1 MQPSLEGL
9 TSDGYATEYRVQG
22 DSVVLVLSEGPH
34 AGEIVLSVTLS
45 LDGHYQVTQ
54 ERGLDQTDAD
64 DTLSL
69 RLGVTATDKDGD
81 VSNQGELVIDIV
93 DSNAAQGGEQ
103 GAVSISEPDL
113 SPNEYP
119 AKGVGEFQIG
129 GGSDRLLPES
139 LGFDAAQLNNLL
151 TELGNELSSGGE
163 ALSFTVNAE
172 GAIEGRLADGT
183 LVLSLTPQAQQDGQG
198 LKVALEVEQLQPLDH
213 QSAGSSSQSGYVTLD
228 GEEIVIK
235 LPLQAKDS
243 DGESLESAAGV
254 TVTIK
259 DGQLPS
265 FGSDSGLKINESQD
279 ANVAL
284 KGQIQVDIG
293 SDEIA
298 TLVFEPQ
305 QPGLDGVT
313 SNGLATHVVVEGNQL
328 SLLDSQGQLLLTV
341 TIDTDGQYQAVITG
355 PLDQGLDDILQ
366 LPLDIRVT
374 DKDGDSN
381 TGQIL
386 LQIQDGADAQGGEQ
400 GAVSI
405 SEPDL
410 SPNEYPAKGVGEFQI
425 GGGSDRLLPESL
437 GFDAAQLN
445 NLLTELGN
453 ELSSGGE
460 ALSFTVNAEGAIEGR
475 LADGTLV
482 LSLTPQ
488 AQQDGQGLKVSL
500 EVEQLQPLDHQSA
513 GSSSQSGYVTLDG
526 EEIVIKLPL
535 QAKDSDGDS
544 LESAAGVTVT
554 IKDGQLPSFGID
566 AGLSFQEGTGSQT
579 QQGQIPL
586 DVGSDALAHVDF
598 NGLQPSLEGLTSDGY
613 ATEYRVQGDS
623 VVLVLSE
630 GPHAGE
636 TVLSVTLSLDGRY
649 QVTQERGLDQTDA
662 DDTLSL
668 RLGVTATDKDGD
680 VSNQGELVID
690 IVDSN
695 AAQGGEQGAVS
706 ISEPDLSPNEYPAK
720 GVGEFQIG
728 GGSERLLPES
738 LGFDAAQ
745 LNNLLTELGNELS
758 SGGEALNFTVNA
770 EGAIEGRL
778 ADGTLVLSLTPQA
791 QQDGQGLK
799 VALEVEQLQ
808 PLDHQ
813 SAGSS
818 SQSGYVTLDGEEIVI
833 KLPLQAKD
841 SDGDSLESAAGVTV
855 TIKDGQLPSFGID
868 AGLSFQEG
876 TGSQTQQGQ
885 IPLDVGSDAL
895 AHVDFNGLQ
904 PSLEGLTSDGYA
916 TEYRVQGDSV
926 VLVLS
931 EGPHAGET
939 VLSVTLSL
947 DGRYQVTQE
956 RGLDQT
962 DADDTLS
969 LRLGVT
975 ATDKD
980 GDVSNQGELV
990 IDIIDAANATGE
1002 GVDASL
1008 QLREGDLAP
1017 NNGSQPY
1024 PVASQGS
1031 FTLTS
1036 TGDALQ
1042 PSSLRLAEQVEA
1054 GLLNELSQ
1062 LTSNGAPLIF
1072 TLAQGSD
1079 GTLLLSGSV
1088 NGNPVINLTLTPSA
1102 SGDGDVTVEMRLE
1115 QLAPLDHLSGQGTY
1129 LTLDGDNLQLQIPL
1143 QLSDS
1148 DGDPLD
1154 KPVELKITISDGDIP
1169 AFGSDSGVVLN
1180 EGADGQISADGRI
1193 PLDVGSDEIA
1203 EVRFLDD
1210 QASLEGLTSNG
1221 HETQIR
1227 GEGDHLIL
1235 VLKDDPS
1242 VTVLEISVATDGSY
1256 RVTQHQAL
1264 DQLND
1269 SKTLTI
1275 DLEAEDKD
1283 GDVSQPGSI
1292 KITLEDGVNAKG
1304 GDDFSGD
1311 NRLEI
1316 TEGDLTPKAGEQGYP
1331 VTDSA
1336 SLTVN
1341 AGVDRLDPA
1350 SLTLDPTQLNS
1361 LITELQQELKSDG
1374 KAISFSYDAATGM
1387 LVGMQGSVKVVEI
1400 SFTATQG
1407 RDGHNLDIDMSITQY
1422 LPLDHQG
1429 NNQSGLVTKN
1439 GEEISINLPLQ
1450 AKDTDGDWLDNP
1462 VNVTAVIKDGPLP
1475 EIIQIDAAQVAESA
1489 LDGSASVHQGSQP
1502 GSDSEKAVGQIQV
1515 DSGSDR
1521 VTGFRVDVDA
1531 FNQSHQG
1538 QLTSGGAQILLEG
1551 SNGSYQGKLADGTV
1565 IFTLKINANGRYEFV
1580 LTGALDHHKDLGQD
1594 TELTL
1599 ELPVYA
1605 VDKDGDHSPIV
1616 NLPVTIQ
1623 DDVPQVTDVVLNAV
1637 ESKDSNWGDVLSVA
1651 GEGAD
1656 DAVVTALVVD
1666 NQRIPMDS
1674 LPQSG
1679 DYRVLEV
1686 THDGQLLG
1694 HLYISAKGDTIF
1706 RAEDNLSHDQQAII
1720 KQIGVEVTDGDG
1732 DIATG
1737 TIELNLG
1744 DKAPELTTHNA
1755 IGQEEDGRHS
1765 QNPGDNV
1772 DPDREGIAIEMGI
1785 DIGDFD
1791 RGEAIGQVTL
1801 TLQGDHHGVF
1811 MYQGQILPLQNGQVI
1826 IPADA
1831 FVSSDNVHY
1840 QLEGVT
1846 FVPDED
1852 FSTLK
1857 GKLHFD
1863 VSAEITTT
1871 DSGGHPVINGS
1882 FNIDVQGI
1890 ADTPEWD
1897 MSATQLHYT
1906 TTEDQGD
1913 VPLVVAAALQD
1924 TDGSEAL
1931 FYYVQI
1937 LPDAQGNINAS
1948 LMGKGLVETPAG
1960 SGIYKVSTANIDS
1973 VSVDPKANYAG
1984 DIRVEITAQSQE
1996 QGNAVAGKETA
2007 DSSVQTLVINVLPDA
2022 DAAELKLRRIASLE
2036 DEPIALKSYI
2046 TLTELD
2052 DTQDGSE
2059 SLFLRIS
2066 GLPDGAELYLDGQ
2079 LLTPV
2084 NGVYEVAYDAL
2095 DKLVLQPV
2103 AESNLDFSIQVEGVV
2118 KDIVWVTDEQG
2129 NRVQKEDEYVTQ
2141 QQTLEIALKGVAD
2154 EPDFTTDGGQ
2164 WQPITDQGISGLET
2178 TIKENGK
2185 VVLDFEVVSG
2195 EAAKAPNDHSETLS
2209 MVVSNIPDGV
2219 RIFDASGK
2227 EQTLTYVGT
2236 DANGNPKYE
2245 VKLDSLDGITV
2256 EPPANSTEDIRL
2268 IANFV
2273 VTEDDGDHKSFEHE
2287 LLIHIEPEISTADY
2301 SNLST
2306 GLEDELLVLDWRPEI
2321 SDSKEQVTGI
2331 TLSGLPD
2338 DCKLFIQDSQGGL
2351 TELTAVG
2358 GEFVLTDEQVKQLNG
2373 SAQLVIQAPEDSD
2386 KDLQLQSKI
2395 TMTEVDVDSS
2405 ASDSKVINGTL
2416 DVKITAV
2423 VEPDGFLAVKDGD
2436 RVLTEIASGKDGS
2449 IDLSNGS
2456 QSAGRISFIEDD
2468 PSSDEVVT
2476 KLVLSFPDNLPDG
2489 FVVIGGINNGD
2500 GSWTVPRSELDNLKI
2515 LAPEGYNGSFE
2526 LSIHAQVQDLGD
2538 NGENDLSALV
2548 EVDSKLTLDFSANES
2563 LEQQKAGEIL
2573 VDDSIILTG
2582 REDTP
2587 LDLGKQLGQV
2597 VSVSTQGGEQ
2607 ADDEFTLVIK
2617 AADLP
2622 AGASISGT
2630 EFNFVNG
2637 EYVIKVPV
2645 AADGSVDLSGV
2656 QLNLPTDFAGDF
2668 ELKVKYVTTDT
2679 VSGDVKEQEDSLP
2692 IRVTPVVDIPG
2703 NGGDNDMTPQV
2714 GISVVGTSG
2723 LNDDRQPLKP
2733 GETEQVYDG
2742 IAYEDGLITLDLS
2755 ASVAD
2760 ISQTLEEGLEQITG
2774 ITLTVDPAMGS
2785 FIDANGQAV
2794 NSITVTDPGQIQ
2806 FKPAPDFSGKVDIG
2820 VKVEITD
2827 TALMDQTGGDTV
2839 TDSGSFETQVSFD
2852 VVAVNDALDF
2862 KGTDNPITG
2871 DEDSKIPLTGIGGSV
2886 VDIDGSEQIVSIK
2899 LTQVP
2904 DGFVIE
2910 GAVNN
2915 GNGEWSISVPAGQ
2928 TDFNLDQVKV
2938 IPPKDFSGS
2947 VDLNLVVYTKEDSLT
2962 VPAEH
2967 NTSISVVVN
2976 PIADGIDSDIK
2987 PTASGNEN
2995 DSSGITLELN
3005 IEALDDKA
3013 TLNNPGSNVQENAPE
3028 QLKLVIS
3035 NVPDSSFFELPP
3047 GVPGNVSKQADG
3059 TWLVEVAQ
3067 SDLDSLIFHPVDANS
3082 NNWDGR
3088 LDLDIRA
3095 VDNGVEAE
3103 DSKALKQSIQVQVA
3117 PDNDAPENQMPTQ
3130 LETDEDTR
3138 LTLQGLGISDVDAR
3152 EGNGE
3157 MLVTLSVEHGA
3168 LYLAD
3173 NANFG
3178 GLTITGDG
3186 SGQLLIRGD
3195 IDEINALLN
3204 GGIEYQGDTDFNGSD
3219 ELKMVTNDLGNSG
3232 SGGALQVESSV
3243 GIQVNPVN
3251 DAPQVTAPGSINA
3264 TEGTPVLIF
3273 GLSLSDVD
3281 VKETADG
3288 QMTLVLKVE
3297 HGTLTLGDMPG
3308 VTAENNGSSEVRLSG
3323 DIDAINALLAKG
3335 VSYQGDEFFHGSDT
3349 IELIAD
3355 DLGNTGAG
3363 GAKQGQESINVNISS
3378 RPDAPVLSLD
3388 NSHIQTAAIRAS
3400 FGTLV
3405 PLLGLIAALT
3415 DPSEVL
3421 AVELR
3426 NLGSARPVDGA
3437 GNPLGQ
3443 DLGGGVWSLT
3453 SDELQQLHLTGAEPG
3468 SHNIQVVAVS
3478 TDSSGNQAESTPV
3491 PLELVVTDL
3500 SQSGNQLGS
3509 DAPSE
3514 RDNLVIDCANAAM
3527 LYGGD
3532 GNDILVGGAG
3542 EDILIGGAG
3551 DDILWGGEQG
3561 GHGDGDR
3568 DIFKWSEAD
3577 LGQAGSP
3584 YTDTIMDFEPGIDS
3598 IDLSQALSVKDL
3610 ASAAERLKL
3619 TEEGGSASLTLLDE
3633 QGQELQHIRFDGL
3646 SESQLL
3652 GQDPAAMSDS
3662 DKLAQLLQ
3670 GGQLILGEN
3679 FGSAEGETLHAD
3691 AQGSTLYGFGGD
3703 DSLYAGPGEDILS
3716 GGEGNDIFIW
3726 DEQALDAG
3734 SHQDVVVDFELGK
3747 DSLDFR
3753 ELLNDDGKELTMD
3766 KLLSHLDAGINDDG
3780 KVELTVSSDSGA
3792 AQHVVLDNLT
3802 LDDLGAGSASD
3813 IVDKLFDHQAFK
3825 LD

>member
-1 MQPSLEGL
+1 M
-9 TSDGYATEYRVQG
+9 
-22 DSVVLVLSEGPH
+22 
-34 AGEIVLSVTLS
+34 
-45 LDGHYQVTQ
+45 
-54 ERGLDQTDAD
+54 
-64 DTLSL
+64 
-69 RLGVTATDKDGD
+69 
-81 VSNQGELVIDIV
+81 
-93 DSNAAQGGEQ
+93 
-103 GAVSISEPDL
+103 
-113 SPNEYP
+113 
-119 AKGVGEFQIG
+119 
-129 GGSDRLLPES
+129 
-139 LGFDAAQLNNLL
+139 
-151 TELGNELSSGGE
+151 
-163 ALSFTVNAE
+163 
-172 GAIEGRLADGT
+172 
-183 LVLSLTPQAQQDGQG
+183 
-198 LKVALEVEQLQPLDH
+198 
-213 QSAGSSSQSGYVTLD
+213 
-228 GEEIVIK
+228 
-235 LPLQAKDS
+235 
-243 DGESLESAAGV
+243 
-254 TVTIK
+254 
-259 DGQLPS
+259 
-265 FGSDSGLKINESQD
+265 
-279 ANVAL
+279 
-284 KGQIQVDIG
+284 
-293 SDEIA
+293 
-298 TLVFEPQ
+298 
-305 QPGLDGVT
+305 
-313 SNGLATHVVVEGNQL
+313 
-328 SLLDSQGQLLLTV
+328 
-341 TIDTDGQYQAVITG
+341 
-355 PLDQGLDDILQ
+355 
-366 LPLDIRVT
+366 
-374 DKDGDSN
+374 
-381 TGQIL
+381 
-386 LQIQDGADAQGGEQ
+386 
-400 GAVSI
+400 
-405 SEPDL
+405 
-410 SPNEYPAKGVGEFQI
+410 
-425 GGGSDRLLPESL
+425 
-437 GFDAAQLN
+437 
-445 NLLTELGN
+445 
-453 ELSSGGE
+453 
-460 ALSFTVNAEGAIEGR
+460 
-475 LADGTLV
+475 
-482 LSLTPQ
+482 
-488 AQQDGQGLKVSL
+488 
-500 EVEQLQPLDHQSA
+500 
-513 GSSSQSGYVTLDG
+513 
-526 EEIVIKLPL
+526 
-535 QAKDSDGDS
+535 
-544 LESAAGVTVT
+544 
-554 IKDGQLPSFGID
+554 
-566 AGLSFQEGTGSQT
+566 
-579 QQGQIPL
+579 
-586 DVGSDALAHVDF
+586 
-598 NGLQPSLEGLTSDGY
+598 
-613 ATEYRVQGDS
+613 
-623 VVLVLSE
+623 
-630 GPHAGE
+630 
-636 TVLSVTLSLDGRY
+636 
-649 QVTQERGLDQTDA
+649 
-662 DDTLSL
+662 
-668 RLGVTATDKDGD
+668 
-680 VSNQGELVID
+680 
-690 IVDSN
+690 
-695 AAQGGEQGAVS
+695 
-706 ISEPDLSPNEYPAK
+706 
-720 GVGEFQIG
+720 
-728 GGSERLLPES
+728 
-738 LGFDAAQ
+738 
-745 LNNLLTELGNELS
+745 
-758 SGGEALNFTVNA
+758 
-770 EGAIEGRL
+770 
-778 ADGTLVLSLTPQA
+778 
-791 QQDGQGLK
+791 
-799 VALEVEQLQ
+799 
-808 PLDHQ
+808 
-813 SAGSS
+813 
-818 SQSGYVTLDGEEIVI
+818 
-833 KLPLQAKD
+833 
-841 SDGDSLESAAGVTV
+841 
-855 TIKDGQLPSFGID
+855 
-868 AGLSFQEG
+868 
-876 TGSQTQQGQ
+876 
-885 IPLDVGSDAL
+885 
-895 AHVDFNGLQ
+895 Q

-1072 TLAQGSD
+1072 TLTQGSY

-1227 GEGDHLIL
+1227 VEGDHLIL

-1387 LVGMQGSVKVVEI
+1387 LVGMQGSVKVMEI

-1489 LDGSASVHQGSQP
+1489 LDGGTSVHQGSQP
-1502 GSDSEKAVGQIQV
+1502 GTDSEKAVGQIQV

-1679 DYRVLEV
+1679 DYRLLEV

-1755 IGQEEDGRHS
+1755 TGQEEDGRHS

-1811 MYQGQILPLQNGQVI
+1811 MYQGRILPVQNGQVI

-1906 TTEDQGD
+1906 TTEDQSD

-1960 SGIYKVSTANIDS
+1960 SGIYKVSAANIDS

-2185 VVLDFEVVSG
+2185 VVLDFDVVSG

-2301 SNLST
+2301 SNLSS

-2338 DCKLFIQDSQGGL
+2338 DCKLFIQDGQGGL
-2351 TELTAVG
+2351 TELTAVD
-2358 GEFVLTDEQVKQLNG
+2358 GEFILTDEQVKQLNG

-2515 LAPEGYNGSFE
+2515 LAPEGYNDSFE

-2548 EVDSKLTLDFSANES
+2548 EVDSKLTMDFSANES

-2587 LDLGKQLGQV
+2587 LDLGKQLGLV
-2597 VSVSTQGGEQ
+2597 VSVSTLGGEQ
-2607 ADDEFTLVIK
+2607 AADEFTLVIK

-3067 SDLDSLIFHPVDANS
+3067 SDLDSLIFHSVDANS

-3103 DSKALKQSIQVQVA
+3103 DNKALKQSIQVQVA
-3117 PDNDAPENQMPTQ
+3117 PDNDAPENQMATQ

-3173 NANFG
+3173 NANLG

-3308 VTAENNGSSEVRLSG
+3308 VIAENNGSSEVRLSG

-3378 RPDAPVLSLD
+3378 RPDAPLLSLD

-3405 PLLGLIAALT
+3405 PLLGLMAALT

-3514 RDNLVIDCANAAM
+3514 RDNLVIDGANAAM

-3633 QGQELQHIRFDGL
+3633 QGHELQHIRFDGL

-3670 GGQLILGEN
+3670 GGQLILGDN